1 MIIKKRGYI
10 LMGEILSIS
19 EVMKKMQQPAHMKN
33 STNEEVESGLVD
45 DPRYP
50 PEPCPHCGRLLKY
63 KAYSI
68 FGKLFG
74 THLESCNCPG
84 TIAERERFLQEQL
97 EKQRE
102 EENRRRMERIER
114 LFSQSRLGRR
124 FRQRTFETFEIR
136 DYNKKALEI
145 ALDYAKNFDNYK
157 EKGEGLYITGGYGV
171 GKTHLAAAIAN
182 YLIQNLKAT
191 VIFGNVTTLLGRIRY
206 AYSDSSQYEEDQIM
220 KELYD
225 VDLLIIDDLGKEK
238 PTEWVEEKLYTV
250 INQRYEDYKP
260 IVVTSNLELEVIE
273 QRLENCGG
281 AIVSRIIEMCRGIK
295 IVGSD
300 FRKEKLS
307 GGK

>member
-1 MIIKKRGYI
+1 
-10 LMGEILSIS
+10 
-19 EVMKKMQQPAHMKN
+19 MKKMHQPAHMKN

-45 DPRYP
+45 DPRRP

-84 TIAERERFLQEQL
+84 AEAERERFYQEQL
-97 EKQRE
+97 KKQRE

-114 LFSQSRLGRR
+114 LFRQSKLGRR
-124 FRQRTFETFEIR
+124 FRERTFETFVVREHTR
-136 DYNKKALEI
+136 KAFEI
-145 ALDYAKNFDNYK
+145 ALDYAKNFESYK
-157 EKGEGLYITGGYGV
+157 EKGEGLFITGGYGV

-182 YLIQNLKAT
+182 YLIQNEIAT
-191 VIFGNVTTLLGRIRY
+191 VIFGNVTTLLGRIRHTY
-206 AYSDSSQYEEDQIM
+206 CDGSKYEEEQVM

-238 PTEWVEEKLYTV
+238 PTQWVEEKLYTV
-250 INQRYEDYKP
+250 INERYENYRP
-260 IVVTSNLELEVIE
+260 IVVTSNLELEEIE

-281 AIVSRIIEMCRGIK
+281 AIVSRIIEMCRGVK
-295 IVGSD
+295 IVGPD
-300 FRKEKLS
+300 FRKEKIY
-307 GGK
+307 GKL

>member
-1 MIIKKRGYI
+1 
-10 LMGEILSIS
+10 MGEILSIS
-19 EVMKKMQQPAHMKN
+19 EVMKKMHQPAHMKN

-45 DPRYP
+45 DPRCP

-84 TIAERERFLQEQL
+84 AIAERERFYQEQL
-97 EKQRE
+97 KKQRE
-102 EENRRRMERIER
+102 EENRRRMERIKR

-124 FRQRTFETFEIR
+124 FRERTFETFVVREHTR
-136 DYNKKALEI
+136 KAFEI
-145 ALDYAKNFDNYK
+145 ALDYAKNFESYK
-157 EKGEGLYITGGYGV
+157 EKGEGLFITGGYGV

-182 YLIQNLKAT
+182 YLISNEIAT
-191 VIFGNVTTLLGRIRY
+191 VIFGNVTTLLGRIRHT
-206 AYSDSSQYEEDQIM
+206 YSDGSQYEEEQVM

-250 INQRYEDYKP
+250 INERYENYRP
-260 IVVTSNLELEVIE
+260 IVVTSNLKLEEIE

-295 IVGSD
+295 IVGPD
-300 FRKEKLS
+300 FRKEKLTRGS
-307 GGK
+307 KA